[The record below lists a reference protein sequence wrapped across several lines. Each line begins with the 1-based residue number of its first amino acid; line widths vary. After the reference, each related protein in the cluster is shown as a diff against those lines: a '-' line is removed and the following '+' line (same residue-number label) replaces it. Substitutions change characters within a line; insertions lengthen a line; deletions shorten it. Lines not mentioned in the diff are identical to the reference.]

1 MGQYYYPTLFKQK
14 GKRLYSSQFY
24 AHEFG
29 ATTLDNG
36 YIIHHGLKL
45 TEHSYVGNSFVE
57 TVLTQLFNN
66 PQRVY
71 WCGDY
76 FEKDDFEN
84 PEDYN
89 RMVRTWKNFREDGK
103 GRKYNHPEE
112 VQDFS
117 GDKFIVNHTKK
128 CFIDM
133 SKYCKKA
140 PTATEDDDCHFH
152 PLCLLT
158 AVGNGR
164 GGGDYSGINEEDVG
178 IWAGD
183 LIEIKANRLVIPED
197 YRDVTKNIGFQE
209 TYR

>member
-29 ATTLDNG
+29 ATQLDNG
-36 YIIHHGLKL
+36 YVIHEGLKL

-57 TVLTQLFNN
+57 TVMTQLFNN

-76 FEKDDFEN
+76 FEKEDFE
-84 PEDYN
+84 DSRDFI
-89 RMVRTWKNFREDGK
+89 RMKRTWKSFREDGK
-103 GRKYNHPEE
+103 GRKYTHPKE
-112 VQDFS
+112 VNEFS
-117 GDKFIVNHTKK
+117 ADKLIINHTKH
-128 CFIDM
+128 CFINM
-133 SKYCKKA
+133 KKWCRDH
-140 PTATEDDDCHFH
+140 EDAEYQLH

-164 GGGDYSGINEEDVG
+164 GGGDYYGVNEEDVG

-183 LIEIKANRLVIPED
+183 LIEIKDSLPENLQDYTDCTDDVWFEED
-197 YRDVTKNIGFQE
+197 Y
-209 TYR
+209 